1 MYCESIMSANPTSIR
16 HDAKIRDAIHLMD
29 ERHMQVLMV
38 TDDTGHFVGEVS
50 IYQFAK
56 VLLPRSVFAEYDAHD
71 EEAQRE
77 TLADVAHRLVPYLDR
92 VIKDFVD
99 HDVPVVRPKTP
110 LTDALLLLR
119 GGALRIPV
127 VDDPN
132 QTLVGAVSM
141 LTILRAVADLA
152 EAEASAGT

>member
-1 MYCESIMSANPTSIR
+1 MYCESIMSGTPTSIR
-16 HDAKIRDAIHLMD
+16 EDAKIRDAIHLMD

-38 TDDTGHFVGEVS
+38 TDAQGHFIGEVS

-56 VLLPRSVFAEYDAHD
+56 ALLPRSVFAEYEGHD
-71 EEAQRE
+71 DEARRE
-77 TLADVAHRLVPYLDR
+77 TLDDVAKRLVPYLDR
-92 VIKDFVD
+92 QIKDFMD

-127 VDDPN
+127 VDEPN

-141 LTILRAVADLA
+141 LTILRAVADRA
-152 EAEASAGT
+152 ESAG

>member
-1 MYCESIMSANPTSIR
+1 MYCESIMSAAPTSI
-16 HDAKIRDAIHLMD
+16 HEDAKIRDAIHLME
-29 ERHMQVLMV
+29 ERHRLVLMV
-38 TDDTGHFVGEVS
+38 TDHTGHFVGEVS

-56 VLLPRSVFAEYDAHD
+56 ALLPRAVFAQYDAND
-71 EEAQRE
+71 EEARRE
-77 TLADVAHRLVPYLDR
+77 TLDDVAERLIPYLDR
-92 VIKDFVD
+92 PIRDFID

-119 GGALRIPV
+119 GGTLRIPV

-152 EAEASAGT
+152 EAKEKGK